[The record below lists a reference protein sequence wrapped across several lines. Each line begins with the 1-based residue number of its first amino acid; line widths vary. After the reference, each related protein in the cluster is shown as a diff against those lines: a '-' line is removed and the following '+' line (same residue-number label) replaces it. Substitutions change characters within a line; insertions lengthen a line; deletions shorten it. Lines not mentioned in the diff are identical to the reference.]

1 MKLQNC
7 VMIVPM
13 NEETPDLTALAL
25 TLFDIGAVRLGQF
38 RLHSG
43 RLSPIYLDLRLL
55 VSFPQI
61 LRMVT
66 SFYRR
71 LLEPLRFD
79 LLAATPLAG
88 LPIGTAVSLEMNVPL
103 VYPRKADKSY
113 GTGKSVEGVW
123 QVGQTAVVLDDLV
136 TSGDSIMQAITPL
149 KAAGLQVQDAVVL
162 VDRQQGGTD
171 FLRREGYTLHA
182 VITLGHMLLLLQENG
197 RITPTERAHVL
208 AALAK

>member
-1 MKLQNC
+1 
-7 VMIVPM
+7 M
-13 NEETPDLTALAL
+13 NEETPDLTTLAL

-38 RLHSG
+38 KLHSG

-55 VSFPQI
+55 VSFPQA
-61 LRMVT
+61 LRTVT
-66 SFYRR
+66 ALYCRV
-71 LLEPLRFD
+71 LQTLNFD
-79 LLAATPLAG
+79 LLAAMPLAG
-88 LPIGTAVSLEMNVPL
+88 LPIGTAVCLEMDVPL
-103 VYPRKADKSY
+103 VYPRKVEKSY

-136 TSGDSIMQAITPL
+136 TSGDSIMQTITPL
-149 KAAGLQVQDAVVL
+149 KAAGLQVHDAVVL
-162 VDRQQGGTD
+162 VDRQQGGAE

-182 VITLGHMLLLLQENG
+182 VITLDHLLLLLQENG

>member
-1 MKLQNC
+1 
-7 VMIVPM
+7 MIVPM
-13 NEETPDLTALAL
+13 NEETPDLTTLAL

-55 VSFPQI
+55 VSFPQA

-66 SFYRR
+66 ALYCRV
-71 LLEPLRFD
+71 LRTLNFD
-79 LLAATPLAG
+79 LLAAMPLAG
-88 LPIGTAVSLEMNVPL
+88 LPIGTAVCLEMNVPL
-103 VYPRKADKSY
+103 VYPRKVEKSY

-136 TSGDSIMQAITPL
+136 TSGDSIMQTITPL
-149 KAAGLQVQDAVVL
+149 KTAGLQVQDAVVL
-162 VDRQQGGTD
+162 VDRQQGGAE

-182 VITLGHMLLLLQENG
+182 VITLDHLLLLLQENG
-197 RITPTERAHVL
+197 RITPAERAHVL
-208 AALAK
+208 ATLAK